1 MKKDSKPSE
10 LIDEQARLESAAAE
24 QYRPQA
30 ESYGDYLE
38 LEEGRSVGPQ
48 ERESFVQ
55 GHVRNTVALYHH
67 QRVRTELEQF
77 SVPWMNITPEHIA
90 ALKHVLE
97 HATNEED
104 LQRFLTD
111 NKLFLIQH
119 LGGGHG
125 RYVIPKPRLGADL
138 IPDYLIAEMSSIG
151 IEWHGVE
158 LESPLADY
166 FTANGQA
173 GNLLTHAIQQ
183 IVDWRAWLQSNIAY
197 ARTPTSN
204 RGLGLI
210 GITNDLPSTILI
222 GRRTAEI
229 PARFNDYR
237 KQIKTSQNIEIHT
250 YDWLVEQSQMR
261 AQQLGR

>member
-97 HATNEED
+97 HATN
-104 LQRFLTD
+104 
-111 NKLFLIQH
+111 
-119 LGGGHG
+119 
-125 RYVIPKPRLGADL
+125 
-138 IPDYLIAEMSSIG
+138 
-151 IEWHGVE
+151 
-158 LESPLADY
+158 
-166 FTANGQA
+166 
-173 GNLLTHAIQQ
+173 
-183 IVDWRAWLQSNIAY
+183 
-197 ARTPTSN
+197 
-204 RGLGLI
+204 
-210 GITNDLPSTILI
+210 
-222 GRRTAEI
+222 
-229 PARFNDYR
+229 
-237 KQIKTSQNIEIHT
+237 
-250 YDWLVEQSQMR
+250 
-261 AQQLGR
+261 